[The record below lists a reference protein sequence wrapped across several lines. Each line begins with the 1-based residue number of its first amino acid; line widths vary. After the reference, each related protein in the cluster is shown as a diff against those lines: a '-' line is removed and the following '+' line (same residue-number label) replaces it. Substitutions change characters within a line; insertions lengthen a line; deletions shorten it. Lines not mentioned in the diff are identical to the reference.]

1 MLWWMTNSGFH
12 LLKHIIQ
19 LEMDKHIIQLEMDVS
34 RVYLHAVAS
43 CEIYSWWI
51 NENFQNK
58 CIINHDVINKIN
70 WIDEATESLLFFFTD
85 KNM

>member
-43 CEIYSWWI
+43 CEI
-51 NENFQNK
+51 
-58 CIINHDVINKIN
+58 
-70 WIDEATESLLFFFTD
+70 
-85 KNM
+85 

>member
-43 CEIYSWWI
+43 CEIYS
-51 NENFQNK
+51 
-58 CIINHDVINKIN
+58 
-70 WIDEATESLLFFFTD
+70 
-85 KNM
+85 